1 MKLIIENL
9 DHQGRGIAKQNE
21 KVYFIENVSPNE
33 EVEVEITKQKK
44 NIIEGK
50 VTKYYKKNEENRV

>member
-21 KVYFIENVSPNE
+21 KVYFIENALPNE

-50 VTKYYKKNEENRV
+50 VTKYYKKMKKIV

>member
-21 KVYFIENVSPNE
+21 KVYNNILFTDGNGAAVANGGGGMGNVKSAFFD
-33 EVEVEITKQKK
+33 
-44 NIIEGK
+44 
-50 VTKYYKKNEENRV
+50 